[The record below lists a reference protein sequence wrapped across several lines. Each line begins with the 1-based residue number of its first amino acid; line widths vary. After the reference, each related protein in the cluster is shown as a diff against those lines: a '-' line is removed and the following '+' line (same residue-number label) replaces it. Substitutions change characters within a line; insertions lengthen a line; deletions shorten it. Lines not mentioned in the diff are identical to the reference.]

1 MTVKPLVAAADGS
14 DESLQAIEWAAREAV
29 LRSAPLRIVAA
40 ASPPPRLLDLLAR
53 PDSDYVVGL
62 IREESDRALAAAAA
76 RAAEVA
82 PGLQVDT
89 VPLAGPPAQAVTESG
104 SDASMLVLAAHGT
117 GALGSIALGSVSWYA
132 AAHASC
138 PVVIVR
144 GETVAVH
151 RKIGIGI
158 GDPDASA
165 EPLTFAFEEASLRQA
180 DLIAV
185 HAWHIPPAA
194 ISRAGSPSPVPDLAP
209 TAAEA
214 ARRLAGLLDNWRDM
228 YPEVTVSQ
236 YVVRDRPSWVLVG
249 LSIRTDLVVIGRP
262 ASQPGPPGP
271 GSVGHA
277 VLNRAPGSVAV
288 VPSS

>member
-1 MTVKPLVAAADGS
+1 MTVKPLVAATDGS

-40 ASPPPRLLDLLAR
+40 ASPPPRMLNLLVRPGRDLVA
-53 PDSDYVVGL
+53 GL
-62 IREESDRALAAAAA
+62 IREERDRALAAAAA

-89 VPLAGPPAQAVTESG
+89 VPLAGPPAQVVTESG
-104 SDASMLVLAAHGT
+104 SGASMLVLAAHGT

-144 GETVAVH
+144 GETTAVH

-158 GDPDASA
+158 GDPDAST
-165 EPLTFAFEEASLRQA
+165 EPLTFAFDEASLRQA

-185 HAWHIPPAA
+185 HAWLIPPAA
-194 ISRAGSPSPVPDLAP
+194 ISRAGSPSPVPDLAA
-209 TAAEA
+209 TVAEA
-214 ARRLAGLLDNWRDM
+214 ARRLAGLLDNWRAM

-249 LSIRTDLVVIGRP
+249 LSIRTDLVVIGRH

>member
-1 MTVKPLVAAADGS
+1 MTVKPLVAGTDGS
-14 DESLQAIEWAAREAV
+14 DESLQAIEWAAREAM
-29 LRSAPLRIVAA
+29 LRGAPLRIVAA
-40 ASPPPRLLDLLAR
+40 SPPPRMLNLLVR
-53 PDSDYVVGL
+53 PG
-62 IREESDRALAAAAA
+62 REERDRALAAAAA

-82 PGLQVDT
+82 PGLQIDT
-89 VPLAGPPAQAVTESG
+89 VPLAGPPTQVVTESG
-104 SDASMLVLAAHGT
+104 SGASMLVLGAHGT
-117 GALGSIALGSVSWYA
+117 GALGSMALGSLSWYA

-144 GETVAVH
+144 GETAAVH
-151 RKIGIGI
+151 REIGIGIGI
-158 GDPDASA
+158 GDLDASA

-185 HAWHIPPAA
+185 HAWLIPQAA
-194 ISRAGSPSPVPDLAP
+194 ISRADSPSPVPDLAA

-228 YPEVTVSQ
+228 YPEVQVSQ

-249 LSIRTDLVVIGRP
+249 LSIRTDLVVIGRH
-262 ASQPGPPGP
+262 ASQPGLPGP
-271 GSVGHA
+271 DSVAHA
-277 VLNRAPGSVAV
+277 ILNRAPGSVAV

>member
-40 ASPPPRLLDLLAR
+40 ASRPPRLLDLLAQ
-53 PDSDYVVGL
+53 PDSDYVAGL

-89 VPLAGPPAQAVTESG
+89 VPLAGPQAQAVTESG
-104 SDASMLVLAAHGT
+104 SGASMLVLGAHGT

-151 RKIGIGI
+151 REIGIGI
-158 GDPDASA
+158 GDLDASA
-165 EPLTFAFEEASLRQA
+165 EPLTFAFEEASLRTGRPDRRPRLA
-180 DLIAV
+180 HTA
-185 HAWHIPPAA
+185 
-194 ISRAGSPSPVPDLAP
+194 SRHL
-209 TAAEA
+209 
-214 ARRLAGLLDNWRDM
+214 ARR
-228 YPEVTVSQ
+228 
-236 YVVRDRPSWVLVG
+236 
-249 LSIRTDLVVIGRP
+249 
-262 ASQPGPPGP
+262 
-271 GSVGHA
+271 
-277 VLNRAPGSVAV
+277 VAV
-288 VPSS
+288 TGA

>member
-1 MTVKPLVAAADGS
+1 MTVKPLVAATDGS

-40 ASPPPRLLDLLAR
+40 ASPPPRMLNLLVQPGRDLVA
-53 PDSDYVVGL
+53 GL
-62 IREESDRALAAAAA
+62 IREERDRALAAAAA

-89 VPLAGPPAQAVTESG
+89 VPLAGPPAQVVTESG

-117 GALGSIALGSVSWYA
+117 GALGSIALGSVSWHA

-144 GETVAVH
+144 GETAAGH

-158 GDPDASA
+158 SDPDASA
-165 EPLTFAFEEASLRQA
+165 EPLTFAFEEASLRRA

-185 HAWHIPPAA
+185 HAWLIPPAA
-194 ISRAGSPSPVPDLAP
+194 ISPAGSPSPVPDLAP
-209 TAAEA
+209 TVAEA
-214 ARRLAGLLDNWRDM
+214 ARRLAALLDNWRDM

>member
-1 MTVKPLVAAADGS
+1 
-14 DESLQAIEWAAREAV
+14 
-29 LRSAPLRIVAA
+29 
-40 ASPPPRLLDLLAR
+40 
-53 PDSDYVVGL
+53 
-62 IREESDRALAAAAA
+62 
-76 RAAEVA
+76 
-82 PGLQVDT
+82 
-89 VPLAGPPAQAVTESG
+89 
-104 SDASMLVLAAHGT
+104 MLVLAAHGT

-151 RKIGIGI
+151 REIGIGI
-158 GDPDASA
+158 GDLDASA

-180 DLIAV
+180 GLIAV
-185 HAWHIPPAA
+185 HAWLIPLAA
-194 ISRAGSPSPVPDLAP
+194 ISRAGSPSPVPDLAA

-214 ARRLAGLLDNWRDM
+214 ARRLAGLLDNWRNM

-262 ASQPGPPGP
+262 ASQPGLPGP

>member
-1 MTVKPLVAAADGS
+1 
-14 DESLQAIEWAAREAV
+14 
-29 LRSAPLRIVAA
+29 
-40 ASPPPRLLDLLAR
+40 
-53 PDSDYVVGL
+53 
-62 IREESDRALAAAAA
+62 
-76 RAAEVA
+76 
-82 PGLQVDT
+82 
-89 VPLAGPPAQAVTESG
+89 
-104 SDASMLVLAAHGT
+104 MLVLGAHGT
-117 GALGSIALGSVSWYA
+117 GALGSIALGSLSWYA

-144 GETVAVH
+144 GETAAVH
-151 RKIGIGI
+151 REIGIGI
-158 GDPDASA
+158 GDLDASA

-185 HAWHIPPAA
+185 HAWLIPQAA
-194 ISRAGSPSPVPDLAP
+194 ISRADSPSPVPDLAA

-228 YPEVTVSQ
+228 YPEVPVNQ

-249 LSIRTDLVVIGRP
+249 LSIRTDLVVIGRH

-271 GSVGHA
+271 DSVAHA